1 MTTIAKVR
9 KIKKEVKQ
17 MSYRKLLTAS
27 LCLVSAQV
35 CLHLPAQAGETQS
48 SSQATVNATSES
60 SVNAG
65 SSSQTTNSTQ
75 ATGSGASQSSTS
87 SASEA
92 KPFAPL
98 VSTRQQS
105 LQSVVNEVSRPQTS
119 RKRAVVRKRA
129 HWKTQYWNKSTRKS
143 K

>member
-1 MTTIAKVR
+1 
-9 KIKKEVKQ
+9 

-35 CLHLPAQAGETQS
+35 CLHQPVLAGETQS
-48 SSQATVNATSES
+48 SSQATVSAGSES

-65 SSSQTTNSTQ
+65 SSAQTTNSTQ
-75 ATGSGASQSSTS
+75 ATESGASQSSTS

-98 VSTRQQS
+98 VSNRQQS

-119 RKRAVVRKRA
+119 TRRAVVRKRA
-129 HWKTQYWNKSTRKS
+129 HWKTRYWNQTNRAKKTR
-143 K
+143 

>member
-1 MTTIAKVR
+1 
-9 KIKKEVKQ
+9 

-35 CLHLPAQAGETQS
+35 CLHLPALAGESQS
-48 SSQATVNATSES
+48 SSQATVNAGSES

-65 SSSQTTNSTQ
+65 SASQTSNSTQ
-75 ATGSGASQSSTS
+75 AGESAASQSSTS
-87 SASEA
+87 AASEA

-105 LQSVVNEVSRPQTS
+105 LQSVVNEVSRPQTA
-119 RKRAVVRKRA
+119 RRRAVVKRSRA
-129 HWKTQYWNKSTRKS
+129 HWKTQYWNQSHKS
-143 K
+143 KTK